1 LAFGKRLSGVLHQAP
16 IIIERTGIMPIF
28 TKAELSNALHELG
41 QLCVEAGKVID
52 IALYGGSCLILVS
65 NFRFSS
71 EDVDAVALE
80 DQAFVDQAAR
90 EIATRHGWPTDWLN
104 DGVRTYLSPA
114 VDSHDAH
121 ELFATYPEESSP
133 GLRVYV
139 PTPEYMLAMKLMALR
154 IAPTAGKDLDD
165 IINLLQIVGIE
176 SKAQIVDFAA
186 RFYPEARM
194 SGKLRLALDDLWN
207 SYRTKLMSAAHEPPE
222 YLGRSRRPP
231 QR

>member
-1 LAFGKRLSGVLHQAP
+1 
-16 IIIERTGIMPIF
+16 MPTF
-28 TKAELSNALHELG
+28 TKAELSGALHELG
-41 QLCVEAGKVID
+41 QFCIEAGKVID
-52 IALYGGSCLILVS
+52 IAVYGGSCLILVS

-80 DQAFVDQAAR
+80 DQAFVDDASR
-90 EIATRHGWPTDWLN
+90 KIATRHAWPEDWLN
-104 DGVRTYLSPA
+104 DGVRTYLSSA
-114 VDSHDAH
+114 VEGRQAH
-121 ELFATYPEESSP
+121 ELFATYPDESNP

-154 IAPTAGKDLDD
+154 IAPTGGKDLED
-165 IINLLQIVGIE
+165 IVNLLQIVGLE
-176 SKAQIVDFAA
+176 SKAKIVEFAA
-186 RFYPEARM
+186 SFYPEARI

-207 SYRTKLMSAAHEPPE
+207 NYQARIVSPPDEPPE